1 MPLRSEMRSTVGAG
15 LLVER
20 DALGSFA
27 GKLAP
32 TMAPFVA
39 QRMPRNPHIFEE
51 KLQIPANIWYKVS
64 RSERV

>member
-1 MPLRSEMRSTVGAG
+1 MPAKSVNDNAR

-20 DALGSFA
+20 GALGSFA
-27 GKLAP
+27 SKLAP
-32 TMAPFVA
+32 TMATFVA
-39 QRMPRNPHIFEE
+39 QRMPRKPHIFEE